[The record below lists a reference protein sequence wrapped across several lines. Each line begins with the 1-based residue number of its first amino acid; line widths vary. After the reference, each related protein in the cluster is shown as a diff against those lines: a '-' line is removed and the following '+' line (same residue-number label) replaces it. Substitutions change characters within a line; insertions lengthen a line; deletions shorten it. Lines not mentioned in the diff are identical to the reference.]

1 MHTRTVTV
9 TLTLDFGD
17 DADAAY
23 ASTAEELE
31 MALLELLANNGG
43 NDQLALFA
51 EGLQAEL
58 TLTIDAAQESTQ

>member
-1 MHTRTVTV
+1 MHTRTITI
-9 TLTLDFGD
+9 TMTLDFGA

-23 ASTAEELE
+23 RCTAEELE
-31 MALLELLANNGG
+31 MGLLELLANNGG

-58 TLTIDAAQESTQ
+58 TLTINAAQEST